1 MISLNEI
8 DKSLSKEIFISG
20 VQDNSKKIKSG
31 DLFIAIDG
39 DKKNGE
45 EFIGESIESGAIAVV
60 TSNKK
65 IKNSKLTVPIIFDIS
80 PRKRLSKISKLFYPN
95 SPKIICAVTGTNGK
109 TSTVDYLYQIWTHLG
124 LEAASIGTLGVKSK
138 TLNCIT
144 ENTTPGPIEL
154 HKMLN
159 KLSLLGVSHLALEV
173 SSHAI
178 NQNRIDSIDL
188 HSACFTNLSQDHL
201 DYHKSLKN
209 YSDVK
214 FKLFD
219 ELLPSKNAS
228 IVCIDSDQGG
238 KFSKKIKSLNR
249 KVFDVGEGAEFINIV
264 SVEEYSNGKKVE
276 ILFKNKTYIIFL
288 EVNAHFEVLN
298 ILCAAGLAI
307 ESGCNYSKVFSSL
320 EFIKPVKGRL
330 EKISTNDSSNIIID
344 YAHTPDAL
352 SHVLESI
359 KKETSG
365 KIVLVFGC
373 GGDRDKSKRILMG
386 GVAQKFCEEIII
398 TNDNP
403 RNEDPSNIANQIIKG
418 CPKAIISLDRFS
430 AIKLGIS
437 KIRNQD
443 TLLIAGKGHEELQI
457 IGGQELPFSDHKV
470 VEEILRTTHG

>member
-65 IKNSKLTVPIIFDIS
+65 IKNSNLKVPIIFDTN

-95 SPKIICAVTGTNGK
+95 SPEIICAVTGTNGK
-109 TSTVDYLYQIWTHLG
+109 TSTVDYLYQIWIHLG
-124 LEAASIGTLGVKSK
+124 LEAARIGTLGVKSK

-228 IVCIDSDQGG
+228 IVCINSDQGA

-276 ILFKNKTYIIFL
+276 ILFKKKIYIIFL
-288 EVNAHFEVLN
+288 KVNANFEVLN

-307 ESGCNYSKVFSSL
+307 ESGCNYNKVFSSL

-330 EKISTNDSSNIIID
+330 EKISTNDTSNIIID

-386 GVAQKFCEEIII
+386 RVAQKFCKEIII

-437 KIRNQD
+437 KTRNQD
-443 TLLIAGKGHEELQI
+443 TLLIAGKGHEELQV